1 MLPTVFTASESSI
14 SLQDIL
20 PSLDDSGSTN
30 SKCSSFFDALGSIL
44 PRSRTSSPM
53 NQPDFAEQGSEILGQ
68 DFGFEVIFLP
78 KFHCELNFIEQ
89 CWGHAKR
96 VYRQYPVS
104 SKEEDLEKNLL
115 TALESVPLSVVRK
128 YIVALSFC
136 YLMILISF

>member
-53 NQPDFAEQGSEILGQ
+53 KIALFPLSPTSLWKAATNFFVGDDTILHGSPQATVEDALDDQNLSLDSGLAT
-68 DFGFEVIFLP
+68 DRADL
-78 KFHCELNFIEQ
+78 L
-89 CWGHAKR
+89 
-96 VYRQYPVS
+96 
-104 SKEEDLEKNLL
+104 EDLD
-115 TALESVPLSVVRK
+115 LEDNTWASKK
-128 YIVALSFC
+128 YRSHRVLPES
-136 YLMILISF
+136 LMDDMT